1 MNKAV
6 VFNEQRCGLGK
17 RTENP
22 KVQTSWT
29 MKSWVPSTSYM
40 YMKKVSFSSAP
51 QANVSPLWHLGAAQN
66 EYNKL
71 NHFSHISLVRI
82 VVWTVLYSYIV
93 LNKCKCDIVD
103 LNRDLAMWVSILAV
117 IFTVQEPSA
126 LESWREMEIFTM
138 KMELIQKN
146 LKIINW

>member
-1 MNKAV
+1 M
-6 VFNEQRCGLGK
+6 
-17 RTENP
+17 
-22 KVQTSWT
+22 
-29 MKSWVPSTSYM
+29 PSTSYM
-40 YMKKVSFSSAP
+40 HMKKVSFSSAP
-51 QANVSPLWHLGAAQN
+51 AQVKVSPPWHLGAVQN
-66 EYNKL
+66 EYNKTIFL
-71 NHFSHISLVRI
+71 ISLVRI

-103 LNRDLAMWVSILAV
+103 LNRDLVMWVSILAV
-117 IFTVQEPSA
+117 IFIVQEPSA